1 MNKLYDENSIME
13 IASAI
18 RSKSGTS
25 DTFKVSEMANAIQNI
40 PTGGGGITP
49 TGTKDIVVNGRYDIT
64 TFAEVNVD
72 VPSSGIVPTGT
83 QSIVANGIYDITN
96 FASVNVNVP
105 TGGGLPDN
113 MVIGE
118 FTPDTDEETHTVTY
132 SKDKTPIMAI
142 CFVKEKPVATPYLH
156 IASVGLLVGDSPISA
171 VAYTAGNGSMP
182 TTWSA
187 SYSGVNEMTSTST
200 TFKTRASNYLM
211 KSGFTYTY
219 IIVF

>member
-1 MNKLYDENSIME
+1 MSNKLYEENAISSI
-13 IASAI
+13 AAAI
-18 RSKSGTS
+18 RSKNGSSNTY
-25 DTFKVSEMANAIQNI
+25 KVAEMASAILGI

-49 TGTKDIVVNGRYDIT
+49 TGTKDIV
-64 TFAEVNVD
+64 
-72 VPSSGIVPTGT
+72 
-83 QSIVANGIYDITN
+83 ANGLYDITN
-96 FASVNVNVP
+96 FANVNVSVP
-105 TGGGLPDN
+105 TGGGMPDN

-187 SYSGVNEMTSTST
+187 SYSGVNEMTATSV

-211 KSGFTYTY
+211 KSGFTYSY
-219 IIVF
+219 VIIF